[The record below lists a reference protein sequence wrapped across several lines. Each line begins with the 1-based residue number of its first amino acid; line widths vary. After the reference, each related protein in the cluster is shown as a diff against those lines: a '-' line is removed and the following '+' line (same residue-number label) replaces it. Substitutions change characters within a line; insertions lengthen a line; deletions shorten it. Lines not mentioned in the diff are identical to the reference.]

1 MGSKKGRRERDEG
14 GREGNRKKCALC
26 FTILFLYLTW
36 YMCTLIID
44 YLFEI
49 GEYDHLNLTDV
60 VKQDIYHKSD
70 STQKKINA
78 KVLQSALS

>member
-1 MGSKKGRRERDEG
+1 MREG
-14 GREGNRKKCALC
+14 GREGGKQKEMCSM
-26 FTILFLYLTW
+26 FHHFVLYLTL